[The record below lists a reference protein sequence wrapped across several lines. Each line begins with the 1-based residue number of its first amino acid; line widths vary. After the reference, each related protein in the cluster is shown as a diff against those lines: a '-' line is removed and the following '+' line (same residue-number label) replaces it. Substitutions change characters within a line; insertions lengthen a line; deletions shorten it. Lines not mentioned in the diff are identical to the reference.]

1 MRYLS
6 PYIKRDLDR
15 KMVFIGGP
23 RQCGKTTLAKHI
35 LDQERGGLYL
45 NWDDDDDRNIILKKK
60 WSTSDRL
67 LIFDELHKF
76 RRWKNWIKGVFDKIG
91 KMHRILVT
99 GSARLDIYRRGGDS
113 LMGRYHY
120 WRLHPFSLCELPA
133 GVSIPDGFD
142 RIMRLGGFPE
152 PFLQNDEREARRWR
166 RERLEKVVK
175 DDLRDLEAVRDISGI
190 MMLID
195 LLRERVGGP
204 IVVSHLA
211 GDLQVAPKTVKH
223 WIDLLER
230 MYVIFVVKAHVG
242 KISRAISKP
251 TKIYFYDNADVIGD
265 NGPKFENLVATHLLK
280 RLQFLEDRDGYRYE
294 LAYIRD
300 KEKREVD
307 FVLLKERKVEQCIE
321 VKWNDET
328 PSSAL
333 KYFTIKLKPK
343 KRSLQL
349 VGTLK
354 RGFQSGDID
363 VESALKWLPDFA
375 Y

>member
-1 MRYLS
+1 MRYLT
-6 PYIKRDLDR
+6 PYIKTDLAR

-23 RQCGKTTLAKHI
+23 RQCGKTTLAKNI
-35 LDQERGGLYL
+35 LEREESGLYI
-45 NWDDDDDRNIILKKK
+45 NWDDDDDRKAIMQKK
-60 WSTSDRL
+60 WSTSDKL

-76 RRWKNWIKGVFDKIG
+76 RRWKNWIKGIYDKIG
-91 KMHRILVT
+91 KLHQILVT
-99 GSARLDIYRRGGDS
+99 GSARLDLYRRGGDS

-120 WRLHPFSLCELPA
+120 WRLHPFTLCELPS
-133 GVSIPDGFD
+133 GVSTQDGFD
-142 RIMRLGGFPE
+142 RLMRLGGFPE
-152 PFLQNDEREARRWR
+152 PFLQNDDREARRWR

-190 MMLID
+190 MMLLD

-204 IVVSHLA
+204 IVVSNLA
-211 GDLQVAPKTVKH
+211 EDLQVAAKTVKH

-230 MYVIFVVKAHVG
+230 MYVIFVVKPHVG
-242 KISRAISKP
+242 KLSRALSKP
-251 TKIYFYDNADVIGD
+251 TKIYFYDNGDVIGD
-265 NGPKFENLVATHLLK
+265 NGQKFENLVATHLLK

-321 VKWNDET
+321 VKWADDK

-333 KYFTIKLKPK
+333 KYFTERLKPEK
-343 KRSLQL
+343 QSLQL
-349 VGTLK
+349 VGTLT
-354 RGFQSGDID
+354 RGYQSAGID
-363 VESALKWLPDFA
+363 VEPAVKWLADFK